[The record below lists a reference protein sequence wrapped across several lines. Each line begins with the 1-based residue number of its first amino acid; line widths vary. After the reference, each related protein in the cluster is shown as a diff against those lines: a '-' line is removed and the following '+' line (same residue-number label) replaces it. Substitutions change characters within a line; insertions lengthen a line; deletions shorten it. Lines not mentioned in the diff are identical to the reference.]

1 MFMNSMFQISET
13 ILKCLWMIGHNRE
26 SPEKS
31 RNNRTDWHGQKLTL
45 SHWGLHCF
53 CQCYFVV
60 HWGLQL
66 LPVHDRCRACLSP
79 SCVDAKQLDTTVAF
93 FLPIVGSMIRCG
105 SSCSSLVCIYQLY
118 GHGSNFRA
126 IVNYNS
132 FHDSLFHN
140 PCISCSS

>member
-93 FLPIVGSMIRCG
+93 FCLSWDQWFVVEAVVRAWYVYT
-105 SSCSSLVCIYQLY
+105 SS

-140 PCISCSS
+140 PCRSCSS